1 MDYYEV
7 LGVKAN
13 ATHEE
18 IRKTYRQ
25 LSLKYHPDRNTDPS
39 ATEKYKQINEAY
51 EVLGDPAERNKYDMM
66 QSLGLGGG
74 TSGGMPG
81 SSSGGGAGIDPFA
94 AMFGSG
100 GAGPFFSPAGTGAG
114 LPAGIRIFTTHRG
127 GGGNGGGGGG
137 PAADMDG
144 FPPELAHL
152 FSMFGAGIPPPRP
165 TFMKPPA
172 IHTNIHVSM
181 DSVFH
186 GGSLPISVDRW
197 IIEHG
202 MKVMETI
209 SLVVEVPKGVE
220 DKETI
225 VLGSA
230 GNMAGPNIA
239 GDILVTVHV
248 NNTTPFKRNGLDLV
262 YHTKITLKEALCG
275 FKIDVHHLNGKRYS
289 LNNSGGKIITP
300 NHVKTLPLLGFTNA
314 SGTATGNLLIV
325 FDVEFPSTLTEEQ
338 TEALRTLL

>member
-1 MDYYEV
+1 MDYYEI

-13 ATHEE
+13 ATQEE

-66 QSLGLGGG
+66 KSLGLGGG
-74 TSGGMPG
+74 AGGMGNAPP
-81 SSSGGGAGIDPFA
+81 AMDPFA
-94 AMFGSG
+94 AMFGAGTSGMPFFHPGGSG
-100 GAGPFFSPAGTGAG
+100 GV
-114 LPAGIRIFTTHRG
+114 RIFTTHRG
-127 GGGNGGGGGG
+127 GGGPMPDLEGL
-137 PAADMDG
+137 
-144 FPPELAHL
+144 PPEVAHL
-152 FSMFGAGIPPPRP
+152 FSMFGGGPPPGMGRQ
-165 TFMKPPA
+165 TFMKPAA
-172 IHTNIHVSM
+172 INTNIQVSLEQ
-181 DSVFH
+181 VFH
-186 GGSLPISVDRW
+186 GATIPISVDRW
-197 IIEHG
+197 IIENG
-202 MKVMETI
+202 MKVIENI
-209 SLVVEVPKGVE
+209 SLMVEVPKGVE

-225 VLGSA
+225 LLTAA
-230 GNMAGPNIA
+230 GNMAAPNVL

-275 FKIDVHHLNGKRYS
+275 FKMDVLHLNGKRYS
-289 LNNSGGKIITP
+289 LNNAGGGKLITP

-314 SGTATGNLLIV
+314 HGTTGNLLIV
-325 FDVEFPSTLTEEQ
+325 FDVEFPTTLTEAQ